1 MDYVWELISPY
12 VAALGGASGA
22 GVIIYTIVRAVI
34 GKVFNKNN
42 KMLDATFNVDN
53 LSQKVS
59 EKLAGKTLNIDV
71 TAVTEKSLKKLAK
84 ELDARMEKMEQLT
97 NSLKSILVPMGK
109 GIVKL
114 KALTKDEV
122 AELSDA
128 IKGLAGDYKPKE
140 PDEVMTVVLQPIAAA
155 PEEKTDAEKA
165 AVNFGGLK

>member
-22 GVIIYTIVRAVI
+22 GLIIYTIVRAII
-34 GKVFNKNN
+34 GKLVNKNN

-71 TAVTEKSLKKLAK
+71 TAITEKSLKKLTK
-84 ELDARMEKMEQLT
+84 ELDARMEKIEKIT

-109 GIVKL
+109 GISKL
-114 KALTKDEV
+114 KALTKEEV
-122 AELSDA
+122 SELADA
-128 IKGLAGDYKPKE
+128 IKGLEGEYNPQE
-140 PDEVMTVVLQPIAAA
+140 PDEVMTVVLQPLPVIEEEAA
-155 PEEKTDAEKA
+155 PEQAS
-165 AVNFGGLK
+165 VNFGGLK